1 MSEKVAVAFIHG
13 AGSRRL
19 TLAQR
24 EQRREAHRQP
34 IIDGIAKLDLAS
46 TTVEFDQAGISILE
60 YVDPPAGRGI
70 RKLRQHPAGE
80 ERQHR
85 LPNREVMCECCGQR
99 PFPARAAGTGFFA
112 RLRDLNIV
120 HNGADAARNL
130 SINPGGL
137 HEVWEYLAMQNR
149 REGVLTSLA
158 NQLPA
163 GPYVLWGHSLGS
175 VIALEL
181 AAYLRQGDEPKVLVT
196 SGSPLDLRRVR
207 QGLLPGVADWAEHCR
222 EVPWVNVYDGYDIIN
237 PNKAGLRHTGY
248 GPIVDVKVRNGENY
262 HSGVRYL
269 QHQAAWDQVHRALAD

>member
-1 MSEKVAVAFIHG
+1 MAEQFAVAFIHG

-19 TLAQR
+19 TPQQR
-24 EQRREAHRQP
+24 AERREAHRQP
-34 IIDGIAKLDLAS
+34 IFDGIAKIGLEDYQGEVA
-46 TTVEFDQAGISILE
+46 ILE
-60 YVDPPAGRGI
+60 YVDPPSGRGI
-70 RKLRQHPAGE
+70 RKLRAHPAGE
-80 ERQHR
+80 ERHHR
-85 LPNREVMCECCGQR
+85 LPNKEIMCSCCGQR

-137 HEVWEYLAMQNR
+137 HEVWEYLAMTNR
-149 REGVLTSLA
+149 REGVLASLA

-181 AAYLRQGDEPKVLVT
+181 AAYLREGDEPEVLVT
-196 SGSPLDLRRVR
+196 SGSPLDLRKVR
-207 QGLLPGVADWAEHCR
+207 QELLTGVQDWAANCR

-237 PNKAGLRHTGY
+237 PNKDGLRNTGY

-262 HSGVRYL
+262 HSGIKYL
-269 QHQAAWDQVHRALAD
+269 AHQAAWDQIYQLMQ

>member
-1 MSEKVAVAFIHG
+1 VSVQFSVAFIHG

-19 TLAQR
+19 TPQQR
-24 EQRREAHRQP
+24 EQRRENHRQP
-34 IIDGIAKLDLAS
+34 IIAGLEKVGINILQMD
-46 TTVEFDQAGISILE
+46 VVMLE
-60 YVDPPAGRGI
+60 YVDPPSGRGV

-80 ERQHR
+80 QRLLR
-85 LPNREVMCECCGQR
+85 LPDKEVMCDCCGQR

-137 HEVWEYLAMQNR
+137 HEVWEYLAMANR
-149 REGVLTSLA
+149 REGVLASLA

-181 AAYLRQGDEPKVLVT
+181 AAYLQEGDEPKVLVT
-196 SGSPLDLRRVR
+196 SGSPLGLRRVR
-207 QGLLPGVADWAEHCR
+207 QELLPGVQDWADHCR
-222 EVPWVNVYDGYDIIN
+222 ETPWVNVYDGYDIIN
-237 PNKAGLRHTGY
+237 PNKHGLQHTGY

-262 HSGVRYL
+262 HSGVLYL
-269 QHQAAWDQVHRALAD
+269 QHAAAWQQICSIME